1 MSITKIAE
9 QMVRREYAKQNI
21 TLPAKFWNIPS
32 YKPSY
37 RNQMRYAAK
46 FVRAYGEEAVQ
57 AVIDRE
63 TWAYS
68 LAPKCLPDM
77 MELEASKI
85 KQAKINSEI
94 INSRP
99 KEELSDTDLE
109 EVPAFRAKP
118 VEHRPLLDE

>member
-21 TLPAKFWNIPS
+21 TLPAKFWNLPQ

-63 TWAYS
+63 AWAYS
-68 LAPKCLPDM
+68 LAPKCFPDM
-77 MELEASKI
+77 MEIEAARL
-85 KQAKINSEI
+85 KQVKINNEI
-94 INSRP
+94 IKNRP
-99 KEELSDTDLE
+99 KEELSDTDTAG
-109 EVPAFRAKP
+109 VPEFRAKP
-118 VEHRPLLDE
+118 VTRKSLLDE

>member
-37 RNQMRYAAK
+37 RRQMQLASK
-46 FVRAYGEEAVQ
+46 FVRAYGLKAVEAV
-57 AVIDRE
+57 INRE

-68 LAPKCLPDM
+68 LAPKCLQDM